1 VPTAVSNLR
10 PKLLGRDGFV
20 LLYGTTPPR
29 SGSPAEVIQGAAQ
42 KLAERVR
49 SLPVDGFVVYDLQ
62 DESARTAV
70 PRPFPFTPTVD
81 SRGYS
86 KLLGG
91 LTGRSAVCYKCIG
104 PLTHA
109 EWRQWLGETRREY
122 GLDLL
127 TLVGRPSSTR
137 VPAAM
142 TLAQAY
148 SIAAGHES
156 AFALGGVA
164 IAERHGAGRDES
176 RRLLDKADLG
186 CRFFVSQTVY
196 HPAAT
201 IRMLSD
207 YAGLCRERKRAP
219 GRVVLT
225 FAPCGRRKTMDF
237 MKWLGISIPPETE
250 QAILGSETPLAK
262 SIEICCANLREI
274 LDQEYAA
281 ELPLGVNTESVS
293 INKDEIDASIDLF
306 HALKQVIDR
315 RERAQRA

>member
-10 PKLLGRDGFV
+10 PRLVGRDGFV

-29 SGSPAEVIQGAAQ
+29 SGSPPELIQGAAQ

-62 DESARTAV
+62 DESARTPV
-70 PRPFPFTPTVD
+70 PRPFPFAPTVD

-86 KLLGG
+86 KLLGE

-104 PLTHA
+104 PLAHA
-109 EWRQWLGETRREY
+109 EWRQWLGETRSEY

-127 TLVGRPSSTR
+127 TLVGRPSSAR

-156 AFALGGVA
+156 AFTLGGVA

-196 HPAAT
+196 HPDAT

-207 YAGLCRERKRAP
+207 YAELCRKRKRAP

-237 MKWLGISIPPETE
+237 MKWLGISMPPETE

-262 SIEICCANLREI
+262 SIEICCENLRQI
-274 LDQEYAA
+274 LDQDYAA

-293 INKDEIDASIDLF
+293 INREEIDASIDLF
-306 HALKQVIDR
+306 HALKQIIDR
-315 RERAQRA
+315 REQAQRA